1 MSPKDTNILN
11 ALNLLTL
18 LFRSKKQKSPK
29 LSEEETHTLTV
40 TEQLLAK
47 ADINLPVFLNTL
59 TTLADKG
66 YLVAVGIHDD
76 EFHEKIR
83 EGFKEESYNQALEEI
98 SKAGID
104 KLTVQQKTVIA
115 QAFQKMMPAN
125 AQVDLDDFINDD
137 ISIKEIL
144 DDARNVYKDH
154 KDGEVA
160 KILLMPFRD
169 IDVLLTKMND
179 GKSFDEIQDSEIW
192 YDEKNLE
199 FRIGDIK
206 ILTKYQGKPNVEHY
220 VLILIKD
227 SLNDGVIWYD
237 DIEQRSARSLK
248 DSLLKFINKDQR
260 LQDVFTVHTNRLEFS
275 KEAFK

>member
-18 LFRSKKQKSPK
+18 LFRSNKQKSPK

-66 YLVAVGIHDD
+66 YLFAVGIHDD